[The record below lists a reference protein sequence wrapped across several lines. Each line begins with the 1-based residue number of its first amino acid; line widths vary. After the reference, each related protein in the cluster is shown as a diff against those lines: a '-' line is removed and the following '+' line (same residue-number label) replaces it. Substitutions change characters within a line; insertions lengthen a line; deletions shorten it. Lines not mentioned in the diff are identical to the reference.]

1 MSASAVWKL
10 KESGTLHQDFEGEV
24 VLIDLDTGNYFNL
37 PGAAG
42 VLWGRV
48 AAGAVSA
55 ALLADELVAQYD
67 VEHAVALADATA
79 FLADLEREG
88 LIEEGAGAAIAPGS
102 TPAKARAT
110 YVAPRL
116 EVFRELQDLLLLDPI
131 HEVNPAVG
139 WPQSAG
145 VLQGE
150 AGAIIRLSGDDVLAA
165 SVDTTTVVV
174 NRDRGL
180 YCRLDGDAARAWHAM
195 GAGPIFLRGEAVVR
209 PLLEGGFAERAGEDQ
224 IPTAALEAAGDVA
237 IHDELHEQIRPWGNR
252 RRLPRSSTTPTAAAI
267 CDRLDEWYAASSP
280 TATTTQHPVAGDQIT
295 VTAPSGSD
303 TAALVAALPPA
314 VATMSGEPAL
324 RVKVWRGLPTAATP
338 FVANLVESLKA
349 NWNTLC
355 GPRGEVLDLHTDT
368 TTAVFDPGGMV
379 LSVIDR
385 TRGRAWAV
393 KVDDRPYPFWEVGAP
408 LRFIFHDHFSRRGLQ
423 LLHGAAVGNDSGAVL
438 IVGRGGSGKSST
450 ALAAAA
456 HGLSYLGDDYCLVDS
471 AGLNVH
477 ALYATGKLVG
487 MTDLER
493 LPLFRGQSINSD
505 SFEHGGSGKGVFV
518 VDAVCRGSLTT
529 SRRLQAIVL
538 PRIDSGPGA
547 RVQTA
552 SRGDALAAILP
563 STVGQLPD
571 AGTRDA
577 HHVER
582 LVSSLPVFGLQV
594 GSDPASIATAIS
606 DVLRTCSVSA

>member
-195 GAGPIFLRGEAVVR
+195 GAGPIFPEVR
-209 PLLEGGFAERAGEDQ
+209 PSCGRCWRADS
-224 IPTAALEAAGDVA
+224 PSVPAKT
-237 IHDELHEQIRPWGNR
+237 RS
-252 RRLPRSSTTPTAAAI
+252 RRLPSRPRETSRYTTSCTNRFDRGAIDAA
-267 CDRLDEWYAASSP
+267 C
-280 TATTTQHPVAGDQIT
+280 
-295 VTAPSGSD
+295 
-303 TAALVAALPPA
+303 
-314 VATMSGEPAL
+314 
-324 RVKVWRGLPTAATP
+324 
-338 FVANLVESLKA
+338 
-349 NWNTLC
+349 
-355 GPRGEVLDLHTDT
+355 
-368 TTAVFDPGGMV
+368 
-379 LSVIDR
+379 
-385 TRGRAWAV
+385 
-393 KVDDRPYPFWEVGAP
+393 
-408 LRFIFHDHFSRRGLQ
+408 RGLQ
-423 LLHGAAVGNDSGAVL
+423 RRRPPRPSATVWTSGMRQAVP
-438 IVGRGGSGKSST
+438 RPPR
-450 ALAAAA
+450 
-456 HGLSYLGDDYCLVDS
+456 LSIRWP
-471 AGLNVH
+471 
-477 ALYATGKLVG
+477 AT
-487 MTDLER
+487 R
-493 LPLFRGQSINSD
+493 SP
-505 SFEHGGSGKGVFV
+505 
-518 VDAVCRGSLTT
+518 
-529 SRRLQAIVL
+529 
-538 PRIDSGPGA
+538 
-547 RVQTA
+547 
-552 SRGDALAAILP
+552 
-563 STVGQLPD
+563 
-571 AGTRDA
+571 
-577 HHVER
+577 
-582 LVSSLPVFGLQV
+582 
-594 GSDPASIATAIS
+594 
-606 DVLRTCSVSA
+606 